1 VAEVSVLRVGL
12 GVDLHRREARDP
24 VAVTRVEPGAPTE
37 SSQPSGRPLVLGGV
51 LFPGERALVGHSDA
65 DVVAHAVADA
75 MLGGA
80 GLGDLGTHFDDRDER
95 WLGAD
100 SLVLLE
106 ATRQLLH
113 GQGWRLV
120 NADCTIVVE
129 APRVGP
135 SKTVMSERLSHAA
148 GGPVH
153 VKATSPEGLGSLGR
167 LEGIACVAIAMV
179 ESDRDDSRAQ
189 PADRAPKAVARQES
203 VVGEV
208 GDPRAGIA
216 GQADPWGESPEARV
230 PTPRDRLAGGLDG
243 PR

>member
-1 VAEVSVLRVGL
+1 MLRVGL
-12 GVDLHRREARDP
+12 GVDLHRREAVDP
-24 VAVTRVEPGAPTE
+24 VAVTRADPGGSTE
-37 SSQPSGRPLVLGGV
+37 SADSCERPLVLGGV
-51 LFPGERALVGHSDA
+51 LFPAERGLVGHSDA

-95 WLGAD
+95 WLGVD

-106 ATRQLLH
+106 ATRQLLCEA
-113 GQGWRLV
+113 GWRLV
-120 NADCTIVVE
+120 NADCTILAE
-129 APRVGP
+129 APRVGS
-135 SKTVMSERLSHAA
+135 SKAVMSERLSHAA

-179 ESDRDDSRAQ
+179 EPARDDSRGR
-189 PADRAPKAVARQES
+189 PADLAPKGAARQGS
-203 VVGEV
+203 VDGEA
-208 GDPRAGIA
+208 GAPRAEIA
-216 GQADPWGESPEARV
+216 GQADPAARKPEAFV
-230 PTPRDRLAGGLDG
+230 VTPRTRLAGGLDG